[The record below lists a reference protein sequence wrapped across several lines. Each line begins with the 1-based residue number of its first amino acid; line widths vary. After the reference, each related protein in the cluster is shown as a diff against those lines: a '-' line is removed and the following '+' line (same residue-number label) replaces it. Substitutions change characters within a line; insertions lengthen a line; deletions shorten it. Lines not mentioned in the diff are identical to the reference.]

1 MERIILHIDLD
12 YFYAQIEEIHDQ
24 SIQNKSIVICQYSG
38 RTEDSGAVAT
48 TNYIA
53 RKYGVKSGISIK
65 QAKQLLSGKESVF
78 IAANHELYESISNL
92 VMNIIRKYSSKFEQ
106 LSIDEACIDITSII
120 DGNYEY
126 AKDIAIKIKN
136 EIKQEENLICS
147 VGIGPNKLIAK
158 MAADSNKPNG
168 LTILPPSKVK
178 PFLFPQNVKSLY
190 GVGPK
195 THSKLKTLK
204 IETIEQ
210 LAECNLDVL
219 IKHFG
224 HKFAI
229 YLHLSSSGVDDEPVR
244 EKPADQ
250 IGRIFTLKEDTKD
263 FTIIKQTIETLSKD
277 VYLQLQEQN
286 LTFKSVGI
294 TAILEDM
301 NTCQRTKTFEISHNS
316 LDIII
321 NTSQK
326 LFLSFLNQ
334 ESKKIRRVGIKVFH
348 FSKNTGQ
355 TKLIDFN

>member
-1 MERIILHIDLD
+1 M
-12 YFYAQIEEIHDQ
+12 
-24 SIQNKSIVICQYSG
+24 
-38 RTEDSGAVAT
+38 
-48 TNYIA
+48 
-53 RKYGVKSGISIK
+53 
-65 QAKQLLSGKESVF
+65 
-78 IAANHELYESISNL
+78 
-92 VMNIIRKYSSKFEQ
+92 
-106 LSIDEACIDITSII
+106 
-120 DGNYEY
+120 
-126 AKDIAIKIKN
+126 
-136 EIKQEENLICS
+136 
-147 VGIGPNKLIAK
+147 
-158 MAADSNKPNG
+158 
-168 LTILPPSKVK
+168 
-178 PFLFPQNVKSLY
+178 
-190 GVGPK
+190 
-195 THSKLKTLK
+195 K

-210 LAECNLDVL
+210 LAKCNLDVL

-244 EKPADQ
+244 EKPVDQ

-326 LFLSFLNQ
+326 LFLNFLNQ

-355 TKLIDFN
+355 TKLFDFN

>member
-1 MERIILHIDLD
+1 MERVVLHIDLD

-92 VMNIIRKYSSKFEQ
+92 IMNIIRKYSSKFEQ

-210 LAECNLDVL
+210 LAKFNLDVL

-244 EKPADQ
+244 EKPVDQ

-301 NTCQRTKTFEISHNS
+301 NTCQRTKTFEISHI
-316 LDIII
+316 LP
-321 NTSQK
+321 
-326 LFLSFLNQ
+326 SFFVNLA
-334 ESKKIRRVGIKVFH
+334 
-348 FSKNTGQ
+348 
-355 TKLIDFN
+355 

>member
-1 MERIILHIDLD
+1 M
-12 YFYAQIEEIHDQ
+12 
-24 SIQNKSIVICQYSG
+24 
-38 RTEDSGAVAT
+38 
-48 TNYIA
+48 
-53 RKYGVKSGISIK
+53 
-65 QAKQLLSGKESVF
+65 
-78 IAANHELYESISNL
+78 
-92 VMNIIRKYSSKFEQ
+92 
-106 LSIDEACIDITSII
+106 
-120 DGNYEY
+120 
-126 AKDIAIKIKN
+126 
-136 EIKQEENLICS
+136 
-147 VGIGPNKLIAK
+147 
-158 MAADSNKPNG
+158 
-168 LTILPPSKVK
+168 
-178 PFLFPQNVKSLY
+178 
-190 GVGPK
+190 
-195 THSKLKTLK
+195 K

-210 LAECNLDVL
+210 LAKCNLDVL

-244 EKPADQ
+244 EKPVDQ

-355 TKLIDFN
+355 TKLFDFN